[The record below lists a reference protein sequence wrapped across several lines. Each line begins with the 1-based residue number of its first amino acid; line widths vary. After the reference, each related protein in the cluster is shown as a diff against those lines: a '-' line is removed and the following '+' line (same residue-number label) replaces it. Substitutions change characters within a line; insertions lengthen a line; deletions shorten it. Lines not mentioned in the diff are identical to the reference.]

1 MVSIAPWLAC
11 QAMLTNV
18 SSNFD
23 IAHMQANASSSG
35 LLGFVQV
42 VKYILLHFP
51 SGTIIGSEQPVCN
64 SKIGNIKI
72 EVKHP
77 TIAVRGSILAS
88 GSSFIWSLFIQLHIK
103 TPMRFFCNAVVL
115 FVPFGLMARIIG
127 QIFGYFGWGSGA
139 ILSPGGL
146 RNIRSST

>member
-1 MVSIAPWLAC
+1 MVSMPWLAC
-11 QAMLTNV
+11 QARLTNV

-42 VKYILLHFP
+42 VKHILLHFP
-51 SGTIIGSEQPVCN
+51 SGIIIGSKQPVCN
-64 SKIGNIKI
+64 SKMENIKI

-88 GSSFIWSLFIQLHIK
+88 GISFICSLFIQFHIK

-115 FVPFGLMARIIG
+115 FVLFGLIVWIIV

-146 RNIRSST
+146 RNIRFVT